1 MHCKISGVTDH
12 YAVDDEHALY
22 IARNII
28 KNLNRTSTRS
38 YIEQLQSTSNTA
50 VNNKQ
55 NNVLNNNT
63 TVDEPL
69 YDPKEIYGIVEANLI
84 KLYDVRE
91 VIARIVDGSRFDEF
105 KKLYGET
112 LVCGFARI
120 YGQLVGI
127 IGNNG
132 VILPESALKGAHFI
146 QLCSQRQIPLVF
158 LQNVTGFMVGSYA
171 EANGIAKNGAK
182 MVTAVACANVPKI
195 TILIGNSYGAGNYG
209 KII

>member
-1 MHCKISGVTDH
+1 MGGADLHCKISGVTDH

-22 IARNII
+22 LARNII
-28 KNLNRTSTRS
+28 KNLNKPSTIMYNER
-38 YIEQLQSTSNTA
+38 LKNTSNTS
-50 VNNKQ
+50 VNFKS
-55 NNVLNNNT
+55 
-63 TVDEPL
+63 DAIESIEEPL
-69 YDPKEIYGIVEANLI
+69 YDPKEIYGIVESNLT

-112 LVCGFARI
+112 LVCGFARV

-146 QLCSQRQIPLVF
+146 QLCSQRKIPLVF
-158 LQNVTGFMVGSYA
+158 LQNITGFF
-171 EANGIAKNGAK
+171 
-182 MVTAVACANVPKI
+182 VT
-195 TILIGNSYGAGNYG
+195 
-209 KII
+209 

>member
-1 MHCKISGVTDH
+1 MHCKVSGVTDH
-12 YAVDDEHALY
+12 YAVDDEHALHL
-22 IARNII
+22 ARNII
-28 KNLNRTSTRS
+28 KNLNKTSTRS

-50 VNNKQ
+50 VNN
-55 NNVLNNNT
+55 T
-63 TVDEPL
+63 TVEEPL
-69 YDPKEIYGIVEANLI
+69 YDPKEIYGIVEANLT

-91 VIARIVDGSRFDEF
+91 VIARIVDGSRLDEF

-195 TILIGNSYGAGNYG
+195 TILIGGSYGAGNYG